1 MMKQM
6 ETQKDIAEI
15 NAILSGYENAK
26 GRNKALDMQ
35 ASEKIREM
43 QGKDKA
49 VYAATAPK
57 PGTTGIPWPEVPP
70 DQLYNILINIK
81 RYLEAKLLEEVK
93 KQQDDQKKGQDRGR
107 LMRK

>member
-1 MMKQM
+1 MSNPIYDMMKQM

-26 GRNKALDMQ
+26 GRNSALDMQ

-43 QGKDKA
+43 QEKDMA

-57 PGTTGIPWPEVPP
+57 PGTPSIPWSEVPP
-70 DQLYNILINIK
+70 TLLYNILINIK
-81 RYLEAKLLEEVK
+81 RYLETKLLDEVK
-93 KQQDDQKKGQDRGR
+93 KQQEDKNHA
-107 LMRK
+107 

>member
-1 MMKQM
+1 MSNPIYDMMKQM

-26 GRNKALDMQ
+26 GRNRALDMQ

-49 VYAATAPK
+49 VYAATAPT
-57 PGTTGIPWPEVPP
+57 PGTPGIPWSEVPP
-70 DQLYNILINIK
+70 TQLYNILINIK
-81 RYLEAKLLEEVK
+81 LYLEAKLLDEVK
-93 KQQDDQKKGQDRGR
+93 KQQEDKNHA
-107 LMRK
+107 